1 MGNAFRYWQW
11 VRIDAT
17 GQKKVEVVMPAKQ
30 FLRAQLSIAVEQS
43 SLSDDQ
49 LQQRLFQ
56 LWYHSEDAIS
66 RDQDLAGLCLKCFIS
81 NVIAQVC
88 GQLYAQFG
96 QDHGFTTQ
104 HLYSFVLDHG
114 PLNRQNQPHIQS
126 SYQSLIEKILST
138 FDIKQGSLSTWTA
151 QLVRRD
157 RSLNTF
163 LLEHGVYLIS
173 DWAILNDTTPQQVSR
188 ILGEFH
194 SLTSHEIE
202 HNVNLLN
209 RYHCVYRR
217 DRIRQ
222 RQAGKTGRC
231 QEPSLSQLQ
240 KIDQLGIHN
249 YDQVESQ
256 TVLYQLQN
264 LASLLREY
272 RIYAR
277 GGPAPTQSLD
287 QLHPI
292 TGLAMQIAAPHS
304 DERSDSQTQ
313 FLQKYR
319 QQFQQSLDKAIEGIL
334 ADKLK
339 RFQTQKSNKSQ
350 QYLTALFLFHCQG
363 WAMSDIAPRIDL
375 KAQYQV
381 TRLLQLKDLRA
392 DIRHQIL
399 LDLRD
404 QVWLEA
410 QQFTNPDRLQAL
422 NEQLDTLLT
431 EQVDGVMQTAAAE
444 ASVPRNRPVNSL
456 YAQRLCDY
464 LDRKL

>member
-1 MGNAFRYWQW
+1 MGNAFLYWQW

-30 FLRAQLSIAVEQS
+30 FLQAQLSVAVAQS

-56 LWYHSEDAIS
+56 LWCHPEEATS

-88 GQLYAQFG
+88 GQLCAQFG
-96 QDHGFTTQ
+96 QDHGFTTKD
-104 HLYSFVLDHG
+104 LYSFVLDHG
-114 PLNRQNQPHIQS
+114 PLNLQNQPKIQS
-126 SYQSLIEKILST
+126 SYQSLIEKILSS
-138 FDIKQGSLSTWTA
+138 FDIKQGGLSTWTA

-173 DWAILNDTTPQQVSR
+173 DWAILNDTTPQQISR

-209 RYHCVYRR
+209 RYHSVYRR

-231 QEPSLSQLQ
+231 REPSPSQLQ
-240 KIDQLGIHN
+240 QIAQLGISN
-249 YDQVESQ
+249 SDPVEPQ
-256 TVLYQLQN
+256 MVLSQLQN

-287 QLHPI
+287 QLHPT
-292 TGLAMQIAAPHS
+292 TGQVMQIAAPHS
-304 DERSDSQTQ
+304 DEEPDSQTQ
-313 FLQKYR
+313 FLQQYR
-319 QQFQQSLDKAIEGIL
+319 QQFEQSLDTAIEGVL
-334 ADKLK
+334 ANKLK

-363 WAMSDIAPRIDL
+363 LAMNDIAPHVGL

-399 LDLRD
+399 LDLPERVW
-404 QVWLEA
+404 QVA
-410 QQFTNPDRLQAL
+410 QPFADPHRLHAL
-422 NEQLDTLLT
+422 NKKLDILLT
-431 EQVDGVMQTAAAE
+431 EQIDGVMQTAAAE
-444 ASVPRNRPVNSL
+444 ASVPRNRPLSSL